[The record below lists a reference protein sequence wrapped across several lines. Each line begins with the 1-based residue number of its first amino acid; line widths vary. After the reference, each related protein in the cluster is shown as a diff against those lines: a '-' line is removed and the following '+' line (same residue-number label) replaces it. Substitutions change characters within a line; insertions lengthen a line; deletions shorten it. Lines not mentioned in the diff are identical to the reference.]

1 MAKMTKAAI
10 WAKVKE
16 LAQQIWSQNPEK
28 IRKSLSG
35 PEEFIELGYHGAYKT
50 SIVKNMKGDIDYE
63 PEYAESKERLS
74 LNAAEEALELMEK
87 CATEGFQKEWDAHL
101 RDCPVCSKPYKAA

>member
-1 MAKMTKAAI
+1 MAKMTKAQI

-16 LAQQIWSQNPEK
+16 LAQKIWEQNPEK

-35 PEEFIELGYHGAYKT
+35 PEDFIDLGYHGAYKT
-50 SIVKNMKGDIDYE
+50 YIMKNAQGDIDYVTQ
-63 PEYAESKERLS
+63 YAEPKERLS
-74 LNAAEEALELMEK
+74 LSVASQALSLMEK

-101 RDCPVCSKPYKAA
+101 RDCPVCSKKAN